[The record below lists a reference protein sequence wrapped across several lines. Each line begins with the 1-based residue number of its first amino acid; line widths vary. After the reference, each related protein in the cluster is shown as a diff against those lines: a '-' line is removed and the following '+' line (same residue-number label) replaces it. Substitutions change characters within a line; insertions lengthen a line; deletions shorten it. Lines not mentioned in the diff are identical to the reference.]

1 MIESDYKRQ
10 CAAAKAQL
18 AAGDLDEAVKTAHQ
32 ACSSFPGHGLAYLV
46 IASALVLKKDFL
58 SALETYEIAW
68 LLNPDDLVA
77 NEGVRSVLAHLR
89 KKPDLEKIT
98 RPLSELS
105 RFAFYSKACKR
116 FWRIRLLDAAAR
128 AGELAD
134 GEASNVLVTSIMAN
148 IDAALC
154 KWIHYQDHARQVHS
168 YVSSRN
174 PVSPVSPLMSLC
186 LQDEPDTHLK
196 VAQRFLNDH
205 SGHQAVI
212 NRKLRPMGKLKAR
225 PRIGY
230 LSADFHDHATSRLMV
245 GFLEMHDRSA
255 WDVVGLSYGAN
266 DGSAMRKRVENAFET
281 FVDLHG
287 KPVASNLQTLKGL
300 HLDLL
305 VDAKGLTTNFE
316 LAYSVSR
323 PAPVVVNYLAYPGSM
338 GSSAYDYIVGDR
350 VVTPFEHQSL
360 FSECIVQLPHA
371 YQPNDPGRVAS
382 VRVPDRAEMGLPEN
396 AFVIAAFNQTKKITP
411 DQFHCWMRI
420 LLRLPQAVLWL
431 YSTYEAAEINLR
443 ASAQE
448 HGVDAGRLVFAPKL
462 PLDQHLARHH
472 LADIFLDTF
481 PYNAHT
487 TASDALWMGLPVVT
501 LQGKSFASRV
511 AASLLHAIGLPELI
525 TRSIPEYECLALD
538 LARRPEQLQA
548 YKKHLAEHRE
558 TSFLFD
564 AQTYASDMEQAYA
577 FMIER
582 SRRGKAAH
590 SFEVRSVSEGG
601 GVRLA
606 GGPGFKT
613 VNPYLKRAL

>member
-1 MIESDYKRQ
+1 MTDSDYISQ

-18 AAGDLDEAVKTAHQ
+18 AAGELDEAVKTAHQ
-32 ACSSFPGHGLAYLV
+32 ACSSFPGEGMAYLV

-58 SALETYEIAW
+58 SALETYEIVC
-68 LLNPDDLVA
+68 LLDPDDAEA
-77 NEGVRSVLAHLR
+77 NEGVRSVLAYLR
-89 KKPDLEKIT
+89 KTPDLENIT
-98 RPLSELS
+98 RPLPELS
-105 RFAFYSKACKR
+105 VFAYYSKACRR

-134 GEASNVLVTSIMAN
+134 GEASDVLLTSIMVN

-154 KWIHYQDHARQVHS
+154 KWDQYKDHARQVHN
-168 YVSSRN
+168 YVSSKN
-174 PVSPVSPLMSLC
+174 PVAPVSPLMSLC
-186 LQDEPDTHLK
+186 LQDDPDTHLK
-196 VAQRFLNDH
+196 VAQRFLNDQA
-205 SGHQAVI
+205 GHEAVI
-212 NRKLRPMGKLKAR
+212 NRKLRPLGKLKAR

-245 GFLEMHDRSA
+245 GFLEAHDRGA

-287 KPVASNLQTLKGL
+287 KPVQKNLHTLKGL

-305 VDAKGLTTNFE
+305 VDAKGLTSNFE
-316 LAYSVSR
+316 LAYSISR

-338 GSSAYDYIVGDR
+338 GSSAYDYVVGDR
-350 VVTPFEHQSL
+350 VVTPFEHQSS
-360 FSECIVQLPHA
+360 FSECIVQLPHT
-371 YQPNDPGRVAS
+371 YQPNDPERAAS
-382 VRVPDRAEMGLPEN
+382 ARVPDRAEIGLPEN

-411 DQFHCWMRI
+411 DQFQCWMRI
-420 LLRLPQAVLWL
+420 LLSMPKAVLWL
-431 YSTYEAAEINLR
+431 YSTNETAEKNLR

-448 HGVDAGRLVFAPKL
+448 NGVDADRLVFAPKL
-462 PLDQHLARHH
+462 PLNQHLARHH

-511 AASLLHAIGLPELI
+511 GASLLEAVGLPELI
-525 TRSIPEYECLALD
+525 TRSIHEYESLTLS

-548 YKKHLAEHRE
+548 YKKHLVERRE
-558 TSFLFD
+558 NSFLFD
-564 AQTYASDMEQAYA
+564 ARTYARDVEQAYA

-582 SRRGKAAH
+582 SRKGKAAH

-601 GVRLA
+601 GIRLA
-606 GGPGFKT
+606 GGADFKT
-613 VNPYLKRAL
+613 VQPYLTRGL